1 MMFSINS
8 HTLTLPCV
16 CFVFVVLRDFVAAL
30 QEEGKRLLALA
41 GREELEA
48 QAAAAAAAMARA
60 GGVHDDDEAAR
71 ADVARRQRASGKKE
85 LQRKKSRGLKGVY
98 GAAASVGKKAQ
109 SAGKVLALEA
119 KNAANVGTGG
129 GGAGAREKMEP

>member
-1 MMFSINS
+1 M
-8 HTLTLPCV
+8 
-16 CFVFVVLRDFVAAL
+16 LRDFVAAL